1 MHSLGGSALIV
12 LFLIHGTHYWHRQ
25 IKFLIVS
32 DLITSDTA
40 YSVWHVFSLLIVIYS
55 IFCFHILKQ
64 IKTQKVLLCNWY
76 PHPKESRYTSIQL
89 LQIVSPL
96 SFIVFFLMSQDS
108 TVSEYCL
115 SDSVEIE
122 CWTFLHFTI
131 FFTPF
136 TTTLHRFCIQ
146 EQEPINSYT
155 SDHFLVY
162 GVLNQSINK
171 IDHQKCVTSCFPKDA

>member
-1 MHSLGGSALIV
+1 MHSLGGSALLV

-32 DLITSDTA
+32 DLITSDTV
-40 YSVWHVFSLLIVIYS
+40 YSVWHVFSLLIVIYF
-55 IFCFHILKQ
+55 IFCFHVLKQ

-89 LQIVSPL
+89 LQMSAL
-96 SFIVFFLMSQDS
+96 CHSLFSFYCPKTAQCQNIIYL
-108 TVSEYCL
+108 TVL
-115 SDSVEIE
+115 RLNVG
-122 CWTFLHFTI
+122 HFSI
-131 FFTPF
+131 SLFFFTPF

-162 GVLNQSINK
+162 GVFNQSIK
-171 IDHQKCVTSCFPKDA
+171 LIIRSV